1 LPVNYAKSPF
11 LQENIPKLVSDSSR
25 FPVTVDKFAPKKC
38 LLFLKN
44 CDIIFISKIFVF
56 WTENEFYTPFSNTIR
71 KKVIFMGL
79 IRAAVGA
86 VGGTLSD
93 SWLDY
98 IRAEN
103 MTPTTILTKGEQVGK
118 QHRRG
123 NADII
128 SNGSRIEVGANQMLF
143 LTEGGKIVDYTAEQ
157 GYYEVFLS
165 QSPSLFNGE
174 LKASVKETFERFKF
188 GGQPGKSQRAYFVN
202 LSEIRGIRFGTRNAL
217 QYFDNFYNAE
227 LFLRCHGTYS
237 IKVTDPLKFYMENS
251 SMCNTGRVDFN
262 DINEQFNAEFLTA
275 LQTAIGK
282 MSVDG
287 VRISSLPS
295 KSAGLAKYLSDALDA
310 TWNELRGVEICSVG
324 IASISYDEESKK
336 LINMRNQGAML
347 SDATIREG
355 YVQGAVAEGLKAAGS
370 NTAGAAQAFMGMG
383 MGMQGAGNFMAGAS
397 AANLQQMQMQQ
408 QMQAQQQQQ
417 QQQAAPANGWQ
428 CSCGATNTGK
438 FCTECGQ
445 PKPAPAGAWKC
456 SCGAENTGKFCT
468 ECGKPRP
475 ADGKWKCSCGAE
487 NTGKFCTECGKP
499 RG

>member
-1 LPVNYAKSPF
+1 
-11 LQENIPKLVSDSSR
+11 
-25 FPVTVDKFAPKKC
+25 
-38 LLFLKN
+38 
-44 CDIIFISKIFVF
+44 
-56 WTENEFYTPFSNTIR
+56 
-71 KKVIFMGL
+71 MGL
-79 IRAAVGA
+79 VRAAVGA

-118 QHRRG
+118 HRRG
-123 NADII
+123 SADII
-128 SNGSRIEVGANQMLF
+128 SNGSRIEVGANQMMF
-143 LTEGGKIVDYTAEQ
+143 LTEGGRIVDYTAEQ
-157 GYYEVFLS
+157 GYYEVFMS

-295 KSAGLAKYLSDALDA
+295 KSAELAKYLSDALDA

-370 NTAGAAQAFMGMG
+370 NSAGAAQAFMGMG
-383 MGMQGAGNFMAGAS
+383 MGMQVLETLWLEQVLPTCSKCRCNSRCRHSSSNNSSKLLRQTAGS
-397 AANLQQMQMQQ
+397 AAAVQPIPESSVRNAVSQNQPQSVHGSVAAEQRILENSAPNAVSQDQQTENGS
-408 QMQAQQQQQ
+408 
-417 QQQAAPANGWQ
+417 AA
-428 CSCGATNTGK
+428 
-438 FCTECGQ
+438 
-445 PKPAPAGAWKC
+445 
-456 SCGAENTGKFCT
+456 AEQKTLESSVPNAASREDNPIPMK
-468 ECGKPRP
+468 E
-475 ADGKWKCSCGAE
+475 DSL
-487 NTGKFCTECGKP
+487 
-499 RG
+499 